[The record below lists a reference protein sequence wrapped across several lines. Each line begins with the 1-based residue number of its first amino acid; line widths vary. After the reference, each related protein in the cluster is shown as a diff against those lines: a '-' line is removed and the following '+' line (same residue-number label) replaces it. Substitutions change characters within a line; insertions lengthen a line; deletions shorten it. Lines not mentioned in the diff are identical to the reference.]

1 MARYYAKPVTVRE
14 IGTHNTT
21 SFDPACLKPPNLTN
35 RHQTPSTPSYKTP
48 NRSGVNAVR
57 KVPDLRYQL
66 PNERRHSKETDPGK
80 SLPGELPLP
89 IYC

>member
-1 MARYYAKPVTVRE
+1 MFE
-14 IGTHNTT
+14 TT
-21 SFDPACLKPPNLTN
+21 QHTLPKDTK
-35 RHQTPSTPSYKTP
+35 TPSTPSYKAP